1 MCYWGII
8 VTYGFFLFPVMEAM
22 LAESPT
28 VANLLTDYILKGEN
42 QNSCSILWWF
52 YPRGGTQ
59 VISDGEVQMRPN
71 LYT

>member
-1 MCYWGII
+1 
-8 VTYGFFLFPVMEAM
+8 MEAM